1 MTTPPAVVARP
12 TIISL
17 SFTVKVVEAI
27 RTDVPP
33 IVTLPPT

>member
-1 MTTPPAVVARP
+1 MTAPPVVVAIP
-12 TIISL
+12 TTISL
-17 SFTVKVVEAI
+17 SFTVNVEAAM